1 MSFVSASLT
10 TAPLQQQTL
19 TPQQQYA
26 LKLLH
31 MNAGELLAEAERAA
45 EDNPL
50 IECEE
55 LERPSA
61 DTQPTARS
69 EERRVGKECR
79 SRWSPY
85 H

>member
-55 LERPSA
+55 LDRPSA
-61 DTQPTARS
+61 DTQPTHCSR
-69 EERRVGKECR
+69 R
-79 SRWSPY
+79 SRPT
-85 H
+85 